1 MLSVS
6 DVEGLREA
14 WASIPEV
21 LRGRVVPL
29 SDGKRCFVKGW
40 SSRPWMSEDAF
51 ELFQKSVGARV
62 PEEWFSRVWPCDKE
76 SAPDKVLHVCGYGL
90 RTGYFQ
96 ENGGGCLIA
105 VDIDCKHEGALSEER
120 AGQVLRAIEAAVGE
134 KKGCLVRRVRSGS
147 PSCAVLLWVEG
158 LGVHPKEVFHFKRA
172 GGQGGKDAKE
182 DAVEL
187 LGDGQYLACC
197 YFHEEAHAWVGWENN
212 KPPLA
217 HRLTVEGFNAL
228 KLAFSRLPGVYSKK
242 ENAKAGRVGRPKKEA
257 SKVEATRGA
266 LERFCSSAS
275 EDPVWHAVR
284 SSGLLKEE
292 EADGL
297 LRIACPW
304 GPHAGDIPQKT
315 EYYWHGYR
323 GKARGFHCFADQC
336 DGGGH
341 SVGDLIGWLEAS
353 GHLARGWRGRL
364 SAKTQALL
372 VDQGGECADALP
384 DGFLDGE
391 RFRFPGWIVF
401 EHRDRFGASV
411 VPLVQVPFSS
421 QGWVIGED
429 VARRV
434 ALRGVNQMDEEREWV
449 VPIELDAKKLW
460 GELVTHGHLKVG
472 THDERA
478 AKKLMELVCALSDRA
493 GCRVATRRAG
503 WQFKRWKQGIPF
515 NREKDGDPVCVLNDG
530 TVIGCDE
537 KRAPLLIPDELI
549 RIKEKEGTV
558 QSWKEEVAPLVKG
571 QSKGLV
577 ALSVPFYAILARL
590 MGWTGGALFLVGPS
604 SIGKSTFLNVAA
616 SVDGVPVDGSDATA
630 NFQSSRLMANF
641 DIATTC
647 DDLKKM
653 GKAIKE
659 YGFMFNG
666 DGRGRQR
673 ATADGVKSEKKRR
686 GCPVVIGTSEKSFA
700 ELHLELTGSA
710 PLLGEEMRVLSMN
723 AVDRFGAFT
732 TLEPVEKLEAWGAL
746 SEVEKRKKDRGAFL
760 AKALTDASNG
770 NVGAVGRAFRE
781 WVAGNL
787 EECAQKVEGL
797 AEEFVDMA
805 SDYVESKQGAR
816 PNEAGVRVLTRLGR
830 HAAAL
835 VVANDALTLGL
846 GDAFDVA
853 GPIVEE
859 AAKHIIELSLYGD
872 KGSEVERIRAA
883 ADEFFQVNV
892 GSFVEARAYAV
903 GVEEPEMKKDRA
915 FREELG
921 VFFESYGKSGACYY
935 VQKGQLEALCKQL
948 KTSSGRFLDAMRKTG
963 ALFDEGKRAKIGGRA
978 LKSGF
983 FLRAH
988 PSGGLLFSDEEGES

>member
-1 MLSVS
+1 VFSVS
-6 DVEGLREA
+6 DIEGLREA

-51 ELFQKSVGARV
+51 DLFRRNVGVRV
-62 PEEWFSRVWPCDKE
+62 PEEGFSRVWPGGDEK
-76 SAPDKVLHVCGYGL
+76 APDKALHVCGYGL

-105 VDIDCKHEGALSEER
+105 VDIDCKHEGALSEDR

-134 KKGCLVRRVRSGS
+134 EEGGLVRRVRSGS

-158 LGVHPKEVFHFKRA
+158 LGAHPKEVFHFERA
-172 GGQGGKDAKE
+172 DGQGKK

-197 YFHEEAHAWVGWENN
+197 YFHEEAHARVGWENN

-228 KLAFSRLPGVYSKK
+228 KLELSRLPGVSLEAKK
-242 ENAKAGRVGRPKKEA
+242 EKAKAGRVGRPKKEA
-257 SKVEATRGA
+257 AKVEAPRGA
-266 LERFCSSAS
+266 LEKFCSSAS
-275 EDPVWHAVR
+275 EDPVWCAVR

-292 EADGL
+292 KADGV

-304 GPHAGDIPQKT
+304 GPHTGDIPQKS

-372 VDQGGECADALP
+372 VDQGGACAEALP
-384 DGFLDGE
+384 DGFLDGDLYGV
-391 RFRFPGWIVF
+391 PGWIVF

-411 VPLVQVPFSS
+411 VPLVRVPFAS

-429 VARRV
+429 VARRAV
-434 ALRGVNQMDEEREWV
+434 LRGVNGLGEEKKWIIPV
-449 VPIELDAKKLW
+449 ELDAKKLW
-460 GELVTHGHLKVG
+460 DELVSKGGLPVG
-472 THDERA
+472 AHDERA
-478 AKKLMELVCALSDRA
+478 AKKLHELVCALSDRA
-493 GCRVATRRAG
+493 GYRVATRHAG
-503 WQFKRWKQGIPF
+503 WQFKQWEQEIPF
-515 NREKDGDPVCVLNDG
+515 NREVDGDPVCVLNDG
-530 TVIGCDE
+530 TVIGGDA
-537 KRAPLLIPDELI
+537 KRAPVLIPDELI
-549 RIKEKEGTV
+549 RVRKEGTV
-558 QSWKEEVAPLVKG
+558 QSWREEVAPLVKG

-604 SIGKSTFLNVAA
+604 GTGKSTFLKVAA
-616 SVDGVPVDGSDATA
+616 SVDGVPVEGSDATA
-630 NFQSSRLMANF
+630 NFNSSKLMANF
-641 DIATTC
+641 DIASTC

-653 GKAIKE
+653 GKAIKD

-666 DGRGRQR
+666 DSRGRQR
-673 ATADGVKSEKKRR
+673 ATVDGVKSEKKRQ
-686 GCPVVIGTSEKSFA
+686 GCPVVIGTSEKSFV

-710 PLLGEEMRVLSMN
+710 PLLGEEVRVLSMN

-746 SEVEKRKKDRGAFL
+746 SEARKRKTDRGAFL
-760 AKALTDASNG
+760 AKALTAASIN
-770 NVGAVGRAFRE
+770 NVGAVGRAFRG

-787 EECAQKVEGL
+787 EECAQKVEDV
-797 AEEFVDMA
+797 ASEFVEMA
-805 SDYVESKQGAR
+805 SSYVESEQGAR
-816 PNEAGVRVLTRLGR
+816 PNGTGVRVLTRLGR

-835 VVANDALTLGL
+835 VVANDALSLGL
-846 GDAFDVA
+846 GNAFDVA

-859 AAKHIIELSLYGD
+859 AAKHIIELSMYGD

-883 ADEFFQVNV
+883 ADEFFQVNA

-921 VFFESYGKSGACYY
+921 IFFESYGKSGACYY
-935 VQKGQLEALCKQL
+935 VQTGQLEALCKRL
-948 KTSSGRFLDAMRKTG
+948 KTSRGHFLDAMRKTG

-978 LKSGF
+978 LKRGF

-988 PSGGLLFSDEEGES
+988 PSGGLMFSGEEEES

>member
-1 MLSVS
+1 MISVS
-6 DVEGLREA
+6 DVECLRKA
-14 WASIPEV
+14 WASVPEV

-40 SSRPWMSEDAF
+40 SSRPWMSEEAF
-51 ELFQKSVGARV
+51 DLFRRNVGGRV
-62 PEEWFSRVWPCDKE
+62 PESYFSRVWLGGDEK
-76 SAPDKVLHVCGYGL
+76 APDKVLYVGGYGL
-90 RTGYFQ
+90 RTGCFQ
-96 ENGGGCLIA
+96 EDGRGCLIA
-105 VDIDCKHEGALSEER
+105 VDIDCKHEGALSEDR

-134 KKGCLVRRVRSGS
+134 ERGGIVRRVRSGS

-158 LGVHPKEVFHFKRA
+158 LGVHPKEVFHFERA
-172 GGQGGKDAKE
+172 DGQGKK

-212 KPPLA
+212 QLPLA
-217 HRLTVEGFNAL
+217 HHLTLESFNAL
-228 KLAFSRLPGVYSKK
+228 KLALSRLPGVSLEAKK

-257 SKVEATRGA
+257 SKMEAPRGA
-266 LERFCSSAS
+266 LESFCSSAS
-275 EDPVWHAVR
+275 EDPVWRAVR

-292 EADGL
+292 EADGV

-304 GPHAGDIPQKT
+304 GPHTEDILQKS

-323 GKARGFHCFADQC
+323 GEERGFSCFANQC
-336 DGGGH
+336 GGGGH
-341 SVGDLIGWLEAS
+341 SVRDLIGWLEAK

-372 VDQGGECADALP
+372 VGQGGECADALP

-391 RFRFPGWIVF
+391 LFRVPGWIVF

-411 VPLVQVPFSS
+411 VPLVPVPFVSL
-421 QGWVIGED
+421 GWVIGEG

-434 ALRGVNQMDEEREWV
+434 VLRGVNQMDEEREWII
-449 VPIELDAKKLW
+449 PIGLDAKKLW
-460 GELVTHGHLKVG
+460 EELVSQGHLKVG
-472 THDERA
+472 AHDERA
-478 AKKLMELVCALSDRA
+478 AKKLHELVCALSDRA

-503 WQFKRWKQGIPF
+503 WQFKQWEQEIPF
-515 NREKDGDPVCVLNDG
+515 DREVDGDPVCVLNDG
-530 TVIGCDE
+530 TVIGGDK
-537 KRAPLLIPDELI
+537 KRAPILIPDELI
-549 RIKEKEGTV
+549 RVREKGTV

-604 SIGKSTFLNVAA
+604 STGKSTFLKVAA
-616 SVDGVPVDGSDATA
+616 SVDGVPVEGSDATA
-630 NFQSSRLMANF
+630 NYHSSKLMANF
-641 DIATTC
+641 DIASTC

-653 GKAIKE
+653 GKAIKD

-666 DGRGRQR
+666 DDRGRQR

-686 GCPVVIGTSEKSFA
+686 GCPVVIGTSEKSFV
-700 ELHLELTGSA
+700 ELHRELVGCA
-710 PLLGEEMRVLSMN
+710 PLLGEEVRVLSMN

-746 SEVEKRKKDRGAFL
+746 SEVEKSKTDKGAFL
-760 AKALTDASNG
+760 AKALTAASKR

-787 EECAQKVEGL
+787 EKCAQKVEGVVK
-797 AEEFVDMA
+797 EFVGMA
-805 SDYVESKQGAR
+805 SNYVESEQGAR
-816 PNEAGVRVLTRLGR
+816 PNGSGERVLTRLGR

-835 VVANDALTLGL
+835 VVANDALSLGL
-846 GDAFDVA
+846 GDDFDVA
-853 GPIVEE
+853 GPIAEE
-859 AAKHIIELSLYGD
+859 AAKHVIELSLYGD

-883 ADEFFQVNV
+883 ADEFFQVN
-892 GSFVEARAYAV
+892 GSSFVEARAYAV

-921 VFFESYGKSGACYY
+921 IFFESYGKSGACYY
-935 VQKGQLEALCKQL
+935 VQNGQLEALCKQL
-948 KTSSGRFLDAMRKTG
+948 KTSSVRFLDAMRKTG

-978 LKSGF
+978 LKVGF

-988 PSGGLLFSDEEGES
+988 P

>member
-1 MLSVS
+1 MELSFS
-6 DVEGLREA
+6 DIEGLRKA
-14 WASIPEV
+14 WASVPEV

-51 ELFQKSVGARV
+51 DLFRRNVGVRV
-62 PEEWFSRVWPCDKE
+62 PESYFSHTWRGDKE
-76 SAPDKVLHVCGYGL
+76 SAPDKDLYVGGYGL
-90 RTGYFQ
+90 RTGCFQ
-96 ENGGGCLIA
+96 EDGRGCLIA

-120 AGQVLRAIEAAVGE
+120 AGQVLRAIEAAVGGE
-134 KKGCLVRRVRSGS
+134 RGRLVRRVRSGS

-158 LGVHPKEVFHFKRA
+158 LGVHPKEVFHFERA
-172 GGQGGKDAKE
+172 GGQGKK

-212 KPPLA
+212 QLPLA
-217 HRLTVEGFNAL
+217 HHLTLESFNAL
-228 KLAFSRLPGVYSKK
+228 KLELSRLPGVSLEAKK
-242 ENAKAGRVGRPKKEA
+242 GNAKAGRVGRPKKEA
-257 SKVEATRGA
+257 SKVEAPRGA

-275 EDPVWHAVR
+275 EDPVWCAVR

-292 EADGL
+292 EADGV

-353 GHLARGWRGRL
+353 GHLARGWRGHL

-391 RFRFPGWIVF
+391 RFGVPGWIVF
-401 EHRDRFGASV
+401 EHRDRFGVSL
-411 VPLVQVPFSS
+411 VPLVQVPFAS
-421 QGWVIGED
+421 QGWVLGED
-429 VARRV
+429 VARRA
-434 ALRGVNQMDEEREWV
+434 ALRGVDEFGEEKKWL
-449 VPIELDAKKLW
+449 VPVDLDAKKLW
-460 GELVTHGHLKVG
+460 KDLVSDGGLSVG
-472 THDERA
+472 AHDERA
-478 AKKLMELVCALSDRA
+478 AKKLHELVCALSTRA
-493 GCRVATRRAG
+493 GCRVATRHAG
-503 WQFKRWKQGIPF
+503 WQFKRWKQELPF

-530 TVIGCDE
+530 TVIGGDA
-537 KRAPLLIPDELI
+537 KRAPVLIPDELVDMEE
-549 RIKEKEGTV
+549 RGTV

-604 SIGKSTFLNVAA
+604 GTGKSTFLKVAA
-616 SVDGVPVDGSDATA
+616 SVDGVPAEGQKATA
-630 NFQSSRLMANF
+630 NFLDSHLMMNF
-641 DIATTC
+641 DVASTC
-647 DDLKKM
+647 DDLKQI
-653 GKAIKE
+653 GKAIKDF
-659 YGFMFNG
+659 GFMFNG
-666 DGRGRQR
+666 DGKGRQR

-686 GCPVVIGTSEKSFA
+686 GCPVVIGTSEKSFV
-700 ELHLELTGSA
+700 ELHRELIGSA
-710 PLLGEEMRVLSMN
+710 PLMGEEIRVLSMS

-746 SEVEKRKKDRGAFL
+746 SEVEKRKADKGAFL
-760 AKALTDASNG
+760 AKALTDASVG

-787 EECAQKVEGL
+787 EECAQKVKGVVK
-797 AEEFVDMA
+797 EFVEMA
-805 SDYVESKQGAR
+805 SDYVESEQGAR
-816 PNEAGVRVLTRLGR
+816 PNGLGDRVLTRLGR

-835 VVANDALTLGL
+835 VVANDALSLGL
-846 GDAFDVA
+846 GNAFDVA

-859 AAKHIIELSLYGD
+859 AAKHVIELSLYGD

-883 ADEFFQVNV
+883 ADEFFLVN
-892 GSFVEARAYAV
+892 GSSFVEARAYAV
-903 GVEEPEMKKDRA
+903 GIEEPEMKKDRA

-921 VFFESYGKSGACYY
+921 IFFESYGKSGACYY

-948 KTSSGRFLDAMRKTG
+948 KTSSRCFLDAMRKTG

-978 LKSGF
+978 LKRGV

-988 PSGGLLFSDEEGES
+988 PSGGLMFSGEEGED

>member
-1 MLSVS
+1 
-6 DVEGLREA
+6 
-14 WASIPEV
+14 
-21 LRGRVVPL
+21 
-29 SDGKRCFVKGW
+29 
-40 SSRPWMSEDAF
+40 MSEDAF
-51 ELFQKSVGARV
+51 DLFRRNVGVRV
-62 PEEWFSRVWPCDKE
+62 PKESFSHVWPCDKE
-76 SAPDKVLHVCGYGL
+76 SAPDKALYVGGYGL
-90 RTGYFQ
+90 RTGCFQ
-96 ENGGGCLIA
+96 EDGGGCLIA

-134 KKGCLVRRVRSGS
+134 EKGGLVRRVRSGS
-147 PSCAVLLWVEG
+147 PSCAVLLCVEG
-158 LGVHPKEVFHFKRA
+158 LGVHPKEVFHFERA
-172 GGQGGKDAKE
+172 GGQGKK

-212 KPPLA
+212 QLPLA
-217 HRLTVEGFNAL
+217 HHLTLESFNAL
-228 KLAFSRLPGVYSKK
+228 KLELSRLPGVSLEAKK
-242 ENAKAGRVGRPKKEA
+242 GNAKAGRVGRPKKEA
-257 SKVEATRGA
+257 SKVEAPRGA

-275 EDPVWHAVR
+275 EDPVWRAVR

-292 EADGL
+292 EADGV
-297 LRIACPW
+297 LRITCPW
-304 GPHAGDIPQKT
+304 GPHTEDILQKS

-323 GKARGFHCFADQC
+323 GKERGFSCFANQC
-336 DGGGH
+336 GEGGH
-341 SVGDLIGWLEAS
+341 GVRDLIGWLEAKE
-353 GHLARGWRGRL
+353 HLARGWRGRL

-391 RFRFPGWIVF
+391 LFRFPGWIVF
-401 EHRDRFGASV
+401 EHRDRFGVSV
-411 VPLVQVPFSS
+411 VPLVQVPFTS
-421 QGWVIGED
+421 QGWVLGED
-429 VARRV
+429 VARRA
-434 ALRGVNQMDEEREWV
+434 ALRGVNEFGEEKKWL
-449 VPIELDAKKLW
+449 VPVDLDAKKLW
-460 GELVTHGHLKVG
+460 KDLVSDGGLSVG
-472 THDERA
+472 AHDERA
-478 AKKLMELVCALSDRA
+478 AKKLHELVCALSTRA

-503 WQFKRWKQGIPF
+503 WQFKRWEQEVPF
-515 NREKDGDPVCVLNDG
+515 NREVDGDPVCVLNDG
-530 TVIGCDE
+530 TVIGGDK
-537 KRAPLLIPDELI
+537 KRAPILISDELV
-549 RIKEKEGTV
+549 RMEERGTV

-604 SIGKSTFLNVAA
+604 GTGKSTFLKVAA
-616 SVDGVPVDGSDATA
+616 SVDGVPVEGGKATA
-630 NFQSSRLMANF
+630 NFLDSHLMMNF
-641 DIATTC
+641 DVALTC
-647 DDLKKM
+647 DDLKQI
-653 GKAIKE
+653 GKAIKD

-666 DGRGRQR
+666 DGKGRQR

-686 GCPVVIGTSEKSFA
+686 GCPVVIGTSEKSFV
-700 ELHLELTGSA
+700 ELHRELIGSA
-710 PLLGEEMRVLSMN
+710 PLMGEEIRVLSMS

-746 SEVEKRKKDRGAFL
+746 SEIEKSKTNKGAFL
-760 AKALTDASNG
+760 AKALTDASVG

-787 EECAQKVEGL
+787 EECAQRVKGVER
-797 AEEFVDMA
+797 EFVRRA
-805 SDYVESKQGAR
+805 SDYVESEQGAR
-816 PNEAGVRVLTRLGR
+816 PNESGVRVLTRLGR

-835 VVANDALTLGL
+835 VVANDALSLGL
-846 GDAFDVA
+846 GDNFDVA

-988 PSGGLLFSDEEGES
+988 PSGGLMFSGEEGES